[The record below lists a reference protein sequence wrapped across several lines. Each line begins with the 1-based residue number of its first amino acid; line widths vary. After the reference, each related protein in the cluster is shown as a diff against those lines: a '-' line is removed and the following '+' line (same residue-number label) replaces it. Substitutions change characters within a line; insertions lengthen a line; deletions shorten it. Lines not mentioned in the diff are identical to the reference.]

1 MSLSANSVR
10 IRIKDR
16 RQSEVHTQHPQPLS
30 VLPTPHPFA
39 FWEPTS
45 IFYTPPHKRGGVS
58 SQPKSGEVRME
69 LPQLAQTD
77 HGSYQSQIPD
87 LAFQI

>member
-1 MSLSANSVR
+1 MKFTPSTHNLY
-10 IRIKDR
+10 
-16 RQSEVHTQHPQPLS
+16 QSS
-30 VLPTPHPFA
+30 RLPTLLHSGSPHLF
-39 FWEPTS
+39 F
-45 IFYTPPHKRGGVS
+45 TPHPHKRGGVS

>member
-45 IFYTPPHKRGGVS
+45 IFYTPPTRGVGFLPNLNLERSEWNYLSWHK
-58 SQPKSGEVRME
+58 
-69 LPQLAQTD
+69 
-77 HGSYQSQIPD
+77 QIMAPIS
-87 LAFQI
+87 LRFQI